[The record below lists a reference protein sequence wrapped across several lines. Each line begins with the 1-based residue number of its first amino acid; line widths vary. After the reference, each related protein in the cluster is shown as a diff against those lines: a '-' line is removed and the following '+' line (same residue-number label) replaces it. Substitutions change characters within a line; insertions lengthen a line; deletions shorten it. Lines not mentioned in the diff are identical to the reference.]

1 MTELIG
7 FAALAAGGYW
17 IMKRVKR
24 KMVEAERHLSQ
35 TAAKSA
41 SKQTGERL
49 VLDPDTGRYRPEGA

>member
-24 KMVEAERHLSQ
+24 KMAEVERHLSQ
-35 TAAKSA
+35 TAAKQA
-41 SKQTGERL
+41 GERL
-49 VLDPDTGRYRPEGA
+49 VLDPVTGRYRPEGV